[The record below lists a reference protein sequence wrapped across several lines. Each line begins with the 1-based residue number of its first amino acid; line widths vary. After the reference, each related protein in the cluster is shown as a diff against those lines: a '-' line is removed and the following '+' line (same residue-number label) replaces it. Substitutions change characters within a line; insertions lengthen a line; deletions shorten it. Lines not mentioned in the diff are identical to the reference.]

1 MKNKELGKS
10 IVVVG
15 ALLAFIVI
23 SILLFFNSYDLLVDG
38 NLPSDYST
46 KLNSVLVYLSNG
58 LTGFVGG
65 VIASGFGVKQPT
77 DLNEQSQEKSKSF
90 KLENLGSFATPIKK
104 SDKFKENIGLAYV
117 ISYFAVG
124 CAAIVIWYNLQD
136 DLIPTVKHMAMTF
149 FGLVLVI
156 GSQFFND

>member
-1 MKNKELGKS
+1 MNKELGKS

-15 ALLAFIVI
+15 ALLAFVVI
-23 SILLFFNSYDLLVDG
+23 SILLFINAYDLLVDG
-38 NLPSDYST
+38 SLPSDYS
-46 KLNSVLVYLSNG
+46 KEINSVLVYLSNG

-77 DLNEQSQEKSKSF
+77 GSNEQSQGKSKSF

-124 CAAIVIWYNLQD
+124 FAAIVIWYNLQD

-156 GSQFFND
+156 GSQFFNN

>member
-1 MKNKELGKS
+1 MKNKEVVKS
-10 IVVVG
+10 VVVVG

-23 SILLFFNSYDLLVDG
+23 SILLFINAYDLLVDG

-77 DLNEQSQEKSKSF
+77 ELNERSQGKSKSF

-104 SDKFKENIGLAYV
+104 SDKFKENIGVAYV

-124 CAAIVIWYNLQD
+124 CTAIFIWYNLQD